1 MIILLLII
9 SSCSKKPVEKANV
22 VRVSEFI
29 IGDLNTNP
37 KLKQYS
43 QHYYAGMFLAINE
56 INKKGFLPV
65 PLRLVIKDDY
75 NNQQRAYNQARELVE
90 KEGALVLSGTY
101 LSQPSIGVAK
111 YASDNQ
117 VPFIATGV
125 HLDELIT
132 GNIASEYVFRLNS
145 SDSINVKAISNHI
158 IKNRGVTD
166 LTIIRNSNYHGDAIS
181 KLIRDNVL
189 PYRENMKF
197 SPDII
202 VNQKNIAET
211 SLADEVYGSFTST
224 VLIAV
229 DRTDI
234 QPLVLN
240 LQKNKA
246 LINKRVYILY
256 AGEPEWLDNIGNFTP
271 KNWIATGFPWYII
284 NNPKNLD
291 FINNYKKNY
300 AYKPRLASYMGY
312 INVYMIA
319 QAIKDSKITDNS
331 LSSKKKLA
339 NALKGIKID
348 SPLGVIA
355 IRSDNQSTL
364 GAYIGVL
371 SEYVVQKEKMGQLY
385 QVMDIRMNNSEYV
398 GEEYFEDLSYV
409 LSQRQEAM
417 KYANSKFGNRPI
429 KEVKER

>member
-1 MIILLLII
+1 
-9 SSCSKKPVEKANV
+9 VEKPAQI
-22 VRVSEFI
+22 RVSEFV

-56 INKKGFLPV
+56 INKTKFLPV

-75 NNQQRAYNQARELVE
+75 NNQQRAYNQARDLVE

-101 LSQPSIGVAK
+101 LPQPSIGVAK

-125 HLDELIT
+125 HLDELIA

-145 SDSINVKAISNHI
+145 SDDINVKAIANHI
-158 IKNRGVTD
+158 VKNRAITD

-181 KLIRDNVL
+181 KLIRDKIL

-202 VNQKNIAET
+202 INQKNISEQ

-224 VLIAV
+224 ILIAV

-246 LINKRVYILY
+246 LVSKRVYVLY
-256 AGEPEWLDNIGNFTP
+256 GGEPEWLDNIGNLTP
-271 KNWIATGFPWYII
+271 KNWIATGFPWYAI
-284 NNPKNLD
+284 NNPKNID
-291 FINNYKKNY
+291 FVNNYKKNY

-339 NALKGIKID
+339 NALKGIRVD
-348 SPLGVIA
+348 SPIGLIT
-355 IRSDNQSTL
+355 IRADNQSSL
-364 GAYIGVL
+364 GAYVGVL
-371 SEYVVQKEKMGQLY
+371 SEYVVQKEKMNQLY

-398 GEEYFEDLSYV
+398 GEEYFEDLGYV
-409 LSQRQEAM
+409 LSQRQEAI
-417 KYANSKFGNRPI
+417 KYSSGKFGNRPVKEI
-429 KEVKER
+429 KER

>member
-1 MIILLLII
+1 MFILLLII
-9 SSCSKKPVEKANV
+9 SSCSKSVEKSAQI
-22 VRVSEFI
+22 RVNEFV

-56 INKKGFLPV
+56 INKSGFLPV
-65 PLRLVIKDDY
+65 PLRLVIKDSY

-90 KEGALVLSGTY
+90 KEGVLILSGTY
-101 LSQPSIGVAK
+101 LPQPAIGIAK

-132 GNIASEYVFRLNS
+132 GNVASEYVFRLNS
-145 SDSINVKAISNHI
+145 SDDINVKAIANHI
-158 IKNRGVTD
+158 IKNRAITD
-166 LTIIRNSNYHGDAIS
+166 LTIIRNSNYHGDSIS
-181 KLIRDNVL
+181 NLIRDKIL
-189 PYRENMKF
+189 PYRDNIKF

-202 VNQKNIAET
+202 VNKNNISQK
-211 SLADEVYGSFTST
+211 SLADEAYGSFTST
-224 VLIAV
+224 ILIAV
-229 DRTDI
+229 DRADI

-246 LINKRVYILY
+246 LISKRVYILY
-256 AGEPEWLDNIGNFTP
+256 GGEPEWLDNLGNLTP
-271 KNWIATGFPWYII
+271 KNWIATGFPWYAI
-284 NNPKNLD
+284 NNPKNLN
-291 FINNYKKNY
+291 FVKNYQANY

-319 QAIKDSKITDNS
+319 QAIKDSKIIDNS

-339 NALKGIKID
+339 ETIKGIKID
-348 SPLGVIA
+348 SPIGLIS

-364 GAYIGVL
+364 GAYVGVL
-371 SEYVVQKEKMGQLY
+371 GEYIIQKEKMGKLY
-385 QVMDIRMNNSEYV
+385 QIMDIRMSNSEYL
-398 GEEYFEDLSYV
+398 GEEYFEDLGYI

-417 KYANSKFGNRPI
+417 KYSSGKFGNRPVKEI
-429 KEVKER
+429 KER